1 VGRHAGIREFTAAAR
16 IPFKAARLMLVAASL
31 QTYRLLLEYTRLMAE
46 DRDAWSFGADII
58 GDGIEEEPVVALRG
72 QKRAARVERE
82 Q

>member
-1 VGRHAGIREFTAAAR
+1 
-16 IPFKAARLMLVAASL
+16 MLIVPSL

>member
-1 VGRHAGIREFTAAAR
+1 
-16 IPFKAARLMLVAASL
+16 L

-46 DRDAWSFGADII
+46 DRDAWSFGAEII
-58 GDGIEEEPVVALRG
+58 GDGIEEEPVVAPRG

>member
-1 VGRHAGIREFTAAAR
+1 
-16 IPFKAARLMLVAASL
+16 L

-58 GDGIEEEPVVALRG
+58 GDGIEEETVVAPRG
-72 QKRAARVERE
+72 QKRAARVGRE